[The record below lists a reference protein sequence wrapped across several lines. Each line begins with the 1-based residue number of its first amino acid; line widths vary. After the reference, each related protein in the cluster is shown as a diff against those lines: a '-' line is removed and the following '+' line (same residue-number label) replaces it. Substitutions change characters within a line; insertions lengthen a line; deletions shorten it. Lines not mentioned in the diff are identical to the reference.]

1 MRWSSMRYSSMRWTH
16 LIASVRRIAD
26 YLQRPFLTV
35 LTARLTSA
43 LLLTLP
49 LVAYYWLLTT
59 GCLLLVAYYWLLTT
73 GCLRRQVAFTE
84 MSQIANEDLRNEQ
97 LDLNPN
103 MTDAEAGGAQ
113 VGVALC
119 AAAPLPRSLPLPPPC
134 TRV

>member
-1 MRWSSMRYSSMRWTH
+1 MRYSSMRWTH

-59 GCLLLVAYYWLLTT
+59 GCL
-73 GCLRRQVAFTE
+73 RRQVAFTE

-119 AAAPLPRSLPLPPPC
+119 VEAPLPRSLPLPPPC

>member
-59 GCLLLVAYYWLLTT
+59 GCLLLVAYYWLLTAA
-73 GCLRRQVAFTE
+73 GRIHRDEPDRQRGPPE
-84 MSQIANEDLRNEQ
+84 R
-97 LDLNPN
+97 
-103 MTDAEAGGAQ
+103 
-113 VGVALC
+113 
-119 AAAPLPRSLPLPPPC
+119 AARPQPQHD
-134 TRV
+134 